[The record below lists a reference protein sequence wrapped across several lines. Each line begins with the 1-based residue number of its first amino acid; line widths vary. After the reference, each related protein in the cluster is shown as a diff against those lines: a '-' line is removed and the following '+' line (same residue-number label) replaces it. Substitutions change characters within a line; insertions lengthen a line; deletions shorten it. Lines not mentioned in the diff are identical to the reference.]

1 MTCCDDGYGIM
12 KVYWEDGYLQNEDGY
27 GQIFNSKLMV
37 VKLNE
42 SSLPLPCRVMV
53 IKTIDL

>member
-1 MTCCDDGYGIM
+1 MTFCEDGYVIM
-12 KVYWEDGYLQNEDGY
+12 KVQWEDGYLQNEDGY

-37 VKLNE
+37 VMLNE
-42 SSLPLPCRVMV
+42 SSLPLPCRVMM